1 MMTRNETVI
10 ISSPHLHAVTSIN
23 HVMTR
28 VIYALIP
35 GILLSAWFFGSGVL
49 IQCLLAV
56 LFALCAEALMLY
68 LREKPLRLF
77 LFDGSA
83 VVTALL
89 FALCLSPYM
98 PVWVNFTGICFAI
111 IVAKHLYGGIGY
123 NMFNPAM
130 AGYVFV
136 LLCFPVNMTTWSLP
150 AGIADQQATLLQILS
165 IIFTGP
171 SSLENF
177 DSLSGAT
184 TLGWTKSQLSGMF
197 MITEIRNSPLF
208 GSFAGKGTEWI
219 AVAWLCGGIW
229 LLIQRIIKWEMPVF
243 FIGTVFLISL
253 LFYWYDSSIYL
264 SPVLTLFTGGIMLA
278 TFFII
283 TDPVTA
289 SATPRGRIIYV
300 IGIGLLTY
308 IIRTW
313 SAYPDGV
320 AFAVLL
326 MNAVVPLV
334 DNYTRPRVFGEI
346 KHG

>member
-1 MMTRNETVI
+1 MRNETVI
-10 ISSPHLHAVTSIN
+10 ISSPHMHAATSIN
-23 HVMTR
+23 RVMTQ
-28 VIYALIP
+28 VVYALIP
-35 GILLSAWFFGSGVL
+35 GILLSAWFFGAGVL

-56 LFALCAEALMLY
+56 FFVLGVEALMLY

-89 FALCLSPYM
+89 FALCLSPYT

-111 IVAKHLYGGIGY
+111 IVAKHLYGGIGH

-130 AGYVFV
+130 AGYVFI
-136 LLCFPVNMTTWSLP
+136 LLCFPVYQTSWSLP
-150 AGIADQQATLLQILS
+150 SGADELQATLLQTLS

-171 SSLENF
+171 SSIENF
-177 DSLSGAT
+177 DILSGAT
-184 TLGWTKSQLSGMF
+184 TLAWTKSQLSGMF

-219 AVAWLCGGIW
+219 AVAWLFGGIW
-229 LLIQRIIKWEMPVF
+229 LLAQRIIKWQMPVY
-243 FIGTVFLISL
+243 FIGTIFLFSL
-253 LFYWYDSSIYL
+253 LFYWYDSDIYL
-264 SPVLTLFTGGIMLA
+264 APVATLFTGGIMLA
-278 TFFII
+278 AFFII

-289 SATPRGRIIYV
+289 STTPRGRIIYV
-300 IGIGLLTY
+300 TGIGLLVY
-308 IIRTW
+308 VIRTW

-326 MNAVVPLV
+326 MNAAVPLI
-334 DNYTRPRVFGEI
+334 DNYTRPRVFGEM

>member
-89 FALCLSPYM
+89 FALCLSPYT